1 MIEVEI
7 SKTQSL
13 DTTERFE
20 YYLDRFIQAD
30 TPEDKQKVIEE
41 YTEVCFSGM
50 EKTMNNHVNG
60 RTV

>member
-1 MIEVEI
+1 MIEVES

-13 DTTERFE
+13 DTTERFN

-30 TPEDKQKVIEE
+30 TPDEKQKVIEE
-41 YTEVCFSGM
+41 YTDVCFSDS
-50 EKTMNNHVNG
+50 EKTMNNHING